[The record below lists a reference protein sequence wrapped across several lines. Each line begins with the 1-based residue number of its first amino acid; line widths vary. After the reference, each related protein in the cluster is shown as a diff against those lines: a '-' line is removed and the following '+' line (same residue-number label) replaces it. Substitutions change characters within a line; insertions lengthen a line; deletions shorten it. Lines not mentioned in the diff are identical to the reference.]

1 MIRVTTNNTL
11 WQYQTNL
18 NKSANQLYSA
28 MGKMMTGRN
37 FDSYAANPAG
47 ATRAFKIYSSLNATN
62 AQASNNQ
69 TVINKFSTAY
79 SALDG
84 AIDKIAQEM
93 GDVPELGGL
102 DDSHKSDRAS
112 YAQILNEG
120 ADAIVQML
128 NGKYSNDYIFN
139 GADTDN
145 APFEI
150 VTDATSGKRVL
161 TFRGWKVD
169 VPNDGN
175 AYVDPQGNMFDS
187 DGNIVEDPDAFTG
200 TYMTNADVCKKL
212 EDISKETLW
221 VDIGMG
227 FQVDSTTHQV
237 VENTAYNSALS
248 GLDFLDFGL
257 DGDGDP
263 NNIVSIML
271 EVADQ
276 FENYDLE
283 TDSWGGGG
291 RETVDRL
298 VGKFQDAREEVID
311 KWAELSGKV
320 TYLNSNQTRLKET
333 FDNLDVERGS
343 IEDID
348 TADAIMQLVWA
359 QTTYNAALQVGANV
373 IPQSLMDYL
382 Q

>member
-28 MGKMMTGRN
+28 MGKLMTERN

-69 TVINKFSTAY
+69 TLINKFSTAY

-102 DDSHKSDRAS
+102 DATHKSDRAS

-139 GADTDN
+139 GTDTDY

-150 VTDATSGKRVL
+150 VTDAVSGKRLL

-169 VPNDGN
+169 VPKNGDE
-175 AYVDPQGNMFDS
+175 YIDPKTGQP
-187 DGNIVEDPDAFTG
+187 VADPDNAG
-200 TYMTNADVCKKL
+200 QNLTNAQVYQKL
-212 EDISKETLW
+212 QDMSKETLW

-227 FQVDSTTHQV
+227 FQVENGQV

-248 GLDFLDFGL
+248 GLVFLGFGL
-257 DGDGDP
+257 DGNNGADGDP
-263 NNIVSIML
+263 NNIISIML

-276 FENYDLE
+276 FESYDLE
-283 TDSWGGGG
+283 TDSWGSGS

-298 VGKFQDAREEVID
+298 VGKFQDAREDVID
-311 KWAELSGKV
+311 KWGELSGKV
-320 TYLNSNQTRLKET
+320 TYLKSNQTRLNET
-333 FDNLDVERGS
+333 FENLDVERGS

>member
-28 MGKMMTGRN
+28 MGKLMTERN
-37 FDSYAANPAG
+37 FDSSAANPAG

-69 TVINKFSTAY
+69 TLINKFSTAY

-102 DDSHKSDRAS
+102 DDTHKSDRAS

-139 GADTDN
+139 GTDTDN

-150 VTDATSGKRVL
+150 VTDAVSGKRLL

-169 VPNDGN
+169 VPKNGDE
-175 AYVDPQGNMFDS
+175 YIDPKTGQP
-187 DGNIVEDPDAFTG
+187 VADPDNAG
-200 TYMTNADVCKKL
+200 QNLTNAQVYQKL
-212 EDISKETLW
+212 QDMSKETLW

-227 FQVDSTTHQV
+227 FQVENGQV

-248 GLDFLDFGL
+248 GLDFLGFGL
-257 DGDGDP
+257 DGNNGADGDP
-263 NNIVSIML
+263 NNIISIML

-276 FENYDLE
+276 FESYDLE
-283 TDSWGGGG
+283 TDSWGSGS

-298 VGKFQDAREEVID
+298 VGKFQDAREDVID
-311 KWAELSGKV
+311 KWGELSGKV
-320 TYLNSNQTRLKET
+320 TYLKSNQTRLNET
-333 FDNLDVERGS
+333 FENLDVERGS

-382 Q
+382 N

>member
-28 MGKMMTGRN
+28 MGKLMTERN

-69 TVINKFSTAY
+69 TLINKFSTAY

-102 DDSHKSDRAS
+102 DDTHKSDRAS

-139 GADTDN
+139 GTDTDN

-150 VTDATSGKRVL
+150 VTDAVSGKRLL

-169 VPNDGN
+169 VPKNGDE
-175 AYVDPQGNMFDS
+175 YIDPKTGQP
-187 DGNIVEDPDAFTG
+187 VADPDNAG
-200 TYMTNADVCKKL
+200 QNLTNAQVYQKL
-212 EDISKETLW
+212 QDMSKETLW

-227 FQVDSTTHQV
+227 FQVENGQV

-248 GLDFLDFGL
+248 GLDFLGFGL
-257 DGDGDP
+257 DGNNGADGDP
-263 NNIVSIML
+263 NNIISIML

-276 FENYDLE
+276 FESYDLE
-283 TDSWGGGG
+283 TDSWGSGS

-298 VGKFQDAREEVID
+298 VGKFQDAREDVID
-311 KWAELSGKV
+311 KWGELSGKV
-320 TYLNSNQTRLKET
+320 TYLKSNQTRLNET
-333 FDNLDVERGS
+333 FENLDVERGS

-359 QTTYNAALQVGANV
+359 QTTYNAALQVEANV

>member
-28 MGKMMTGRN
+28 MGKLMTERN

-69 TVINKFSTAY
+69 TLINKFSTAY

-102 DDSHKSDRAS
+102 DDTHKSDRAS

-139 GADTDN
+139 GTDTDN

-150 VTDATSGKRVL
+150 VTDAVSGKRLL

-169 VPNDGN
+169 VPKNGDE
-175 AYVDPQGNMFDS
+175 YIDPKTGQP
-187 DGNIVEDPDAFTG
+187 VADPDNAG
-200 TYMTNADVCKKL
+200 QNLTNAQVYQKL
-212 EDISKETLW
+212 QDMSKETLW

-227 FQVDSTTHQV
+227 FQVENGQV

-248 GLDFLDFGL
+248 GLDFLGFGL
-257 DGDGDP
+257 DGNNGADGDP
-263 NNIVSIML
+263 NNIISIML

-276 FENYDLE
+276 FESYDLE
-283 TDSWGGGG
+283 TDSWGSGS
-291 RETVDRL
+291 REAVDRL
-298 VGKFQDAREEVID
+298 VGKFQDAREDVID
-311 KWAELSGKV
+311 KWGELSGKV
-320 TYLNSNQTRLKET
+320 TYLKSNQTRLNET
-333 FDNLDVERGS
+333 FENLDVERGS

>member
-28 MGKMMTGRN
+28 MGKLMTERN

-69 TVINKFSTAY
+69 TLINKFSTAY

-102 DDSHKSDRAS
+102 DDTHKSDRAS
-112 YAQILNEG
+112 YAQTLNEG

-139 GADTDN
+139 GTDTDN

-150 VTDATSGKRVL
+150 VTDAVSGKRLL

-169 VPNDGN
+169 VPKNGDE
-175 AYVDPQGNMFDS
+175 YIDPKTGQP
-187 DGNIVEDPDAFTG
+187 VADPDNAG
-200 TYMTNADVCKKL
+200 QNLTNAQVYQKL
-212 EDISKETLW
+212 QDMSKETLW

-227 FQVDSTTHQV
+227 FQVENGQV

-248 GLDFLDFGL
+248 GLDFLGFGL
-257 DGDGDP
+257 DGNNGADGDP
-263 NNIVSIML
+263 NNIISIML

-276 FENYDLE
+276 FESYDLE
-283 TDSWGGGG
+283 TDSWGSGS

-298 VGKFQDAREEVID
+298 VGKFQDAREDVID
-311 KWAELSGKV
+311 KWGELSGKV
-320 TYLNSNQTRLKET
+320 TYLKSNQTRLNET
-333 FDNLDVERGS
+333 FENLDVERGS

>member
-28 MGKMMTGRN
+28 MGKLMTERN

-69 TVINKFSTAY
+69 TLINKFSTAY

-102 DDSHKSDRAS
+102 DDTHKSDRAS

-139 GADTDN
+139 GTDTDN

-150 VTDATSGKRVL
+150 VTDAVSGKRLL

-169 VPNDGN
+169 VPKNGDE
-175 AYVDPQGNMFDS
+175 YIDPKTGQP
-187 DGNIVEDPDAFTG
+187 VADPDNAG
-200 TYMTNADVCKKL
+200 QNLTNAQVYQKL
-212 EDISKETLW
+212 QDMSKETLW

-227 FQVDSTTHQV
+227 FQVENGQV

-248 GLDFLDFGL
+248 GLDFLGFGL
-257 DGDGDP
+257 DGNNGADGDP
-263 NNIVSIML
+263 NNIISIML

-276 FENYDLE
+276 FESYDLE
-283 TDSWGGGG
+283 TDSWGSGS

-298 VGKFQDAREEVID
+298 VGKFQDAREDVID
-311 KWAELSGKV
+311 KWGELSGKV
-320 TYLNSNQTRLKET
+320 TYLKSNQTRLNET
-333 FDNLDVERGS
+333 FENLDVERGS

>member
-79 SALDG
+79 SSLDQIADKVYSEMAL
-84 AIDKIAQEM
+84 
-93 GDVPELGGL
+93 VPSLTGL
-102 DDSHKSDRAS
+102 NDPQLSNLAS
-112 YAQILNEG
+112 LSQTLNEG

-128 NGKYSNDYIFN
+128 NGKYSNEYLFN
-139 GADTDN
+139 GAETGD

-161 TFRGWKVD
+161 TFRDIRVD
-169 VPNDGN
+169 VPQNGEIYIGPDGEN
-175 AYVDPQGNMFDS
+175 LYAQDGTTPLTNQQVYDKLQEIS
-187 DGNIVEDPDAFTG
+187 DE
-200 TYMTNADVCKKL
+200 K
-212 EDISKETLW
+212 LW

-227 FQVDSTTHQV
+227 FQVENGQV

-248 GLDFLDFGL
+248 GLDIMDFGL
-257 DGDGDP
+257 DEEGDP
-263 NNIVSIML
+263 KNAISIML
-271 EVADQ
+271 RIADV
-276 FENYDLE
+276 FDGYVPAAGTTAGHWGEAGDHE
-283 TDSWGGGG
+283 DSN
-291 RETVDRL
+291 RL
-298 VGKFQDAREEVID
+298 VGKLQDSHEKLVD

-348 TADAIMQLVWA
+348 KADAIMQLVWA

>member
-102 DDSHKSDRAS
+102 DDTHKSDRAS

-139 GADTDN
+139 GTDTDN

-150 VTDATSGKRVL
+150 VTDAVSGKRLL

-169 VPNDGN
+169 VPKNGDE
-175 AYVDPQGNMFDS
+175 YIDPKTGQP
-187 DGNIVEDPDAFTG
+187 VADPDNAG
-200 TYMTNADVCKKL
+200 QNLTNAQVYQKL
-212 EDISKETLW
+212 QDMSKETLW

-227 FQVDSTTHQV
+227 FQVENGQV

-248 GLDFLDFGL
+248 GLDFLGFGL
-257 DGDGDP
+257 DGNNGADGDP
-263 NNIVSIML
+263 NNIISIML

-276 FENYDLE
+276 FESYDLE
-283 TDSWGGGG
+283 TDSWGSGS

-298 VGKFQDAREEVID
+298 VGKFQDAREDVID
-311 KWAELSGKV
+311 KWGELSGKV
-320 TYLNSNQTRLKET
+320 TYLKSNQTRLNET
-333 FDNLDVERGS
+333 FENLDVERGS